1 MHYASSG
8 IETENK
14 SHFEFMQKAFAG
26 GAEKCMR
33 HIIG

>member
-26 GAEKCMR
+26 AEKCMR